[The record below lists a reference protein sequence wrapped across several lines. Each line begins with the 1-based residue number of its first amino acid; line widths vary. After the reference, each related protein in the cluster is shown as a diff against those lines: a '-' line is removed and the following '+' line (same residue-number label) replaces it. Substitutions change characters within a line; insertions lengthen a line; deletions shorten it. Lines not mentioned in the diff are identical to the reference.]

1 MSFVC
6 RIRSARGYFLLPP
19 GAPELRS
26 ADSIGSYFD
35 PILTV
40 RLRRPLC
47 LRRFRAFRPPF
58 VFIRARKPCLFS
70 RFRFRGLYVGF
81 MIPRSFFSVPVQDGS
96 EHGKVPARAESSQA
110 MPVS

>member
-1 MSFVC
+1 
-6 RIRSARGYFLLPP
+6 
-19 GAPELRS
+19 
-26 ADSIGSYFD
+26 
-35 PILTV
+35 
-40 RLRRPLC
+40 
-47 LRRFRAFRPPF
+47 
-58 VFIRARKPCLFS
+58 LFS